1 MLFIFTSKVAKL
13 IYGKKIKNC
22 FVSKPTKPTE
32 TEELKEEE
40 EVKEEE
46 VSSVCSNLTEENIDN
61 SIKVS
66 NAIYSLFMIFPRVN
80 TKEKDGKD
88 IRNTSTR

>member
-61 SIKVS
+61 SIKVRMQILI
-66 NAIYSLFMIFPRVN
+66 IYDFSKRVN

>member
-1 MLFIFTSKVAKL
+1 M

-66 NAIYSLFMIFPRVN
+66 NAITHYLWIFQRVN